1 MGLATGYFLP
11 YSIATNISKLQA
23 LGILRDLCTNKMGIA
38 ILQLVRIRALPG

>member
-23 LGILRDLCTNKMGIA
+23 LGSRRDLSTNKTGVA
-38 ILQLVRIRALPG
+38 ILQLVRIRALLG